1 MKKQN
6 ITIQHR
12 KEIKMYIKPEI
23 IKLTNEQILS
33 YIKAYADSSFGCPGA
48 SADYVVGG
56 GCGHAYKI
64 GACDIKHNT

>member
-1 MKKQN
+1 
-6 ITIQHR
+6 
-12 KEIKMYIKPEI
+12 MYIKPEI
-23 IKLTNEQILS
+23 IKLTSNQISS
-33 YIKAYADSSFGCPGA
+33 YIKAFAKSIMPCPGA